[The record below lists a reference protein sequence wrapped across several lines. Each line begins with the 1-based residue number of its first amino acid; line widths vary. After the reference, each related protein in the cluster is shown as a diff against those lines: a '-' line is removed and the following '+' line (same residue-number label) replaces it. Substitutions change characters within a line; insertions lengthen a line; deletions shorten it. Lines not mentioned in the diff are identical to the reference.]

1 MFIQF
6 RKWISLLLFDPRY
19 FPKGKL
25 RYCIGWLNY
34 HIAQKMMAVHSSVKS
49 SCKWGKYFKLEWF
62 TCMEASMRSKG
73 FWMHSSHKFSNDAA
87 AELALD
93 WLCRVKLP
101 KGPETSEKWNI
112 SVKIGLQNNKNE
124 STLIFQIQHIWVNLG
139 YTRWHW
145 TITDWNA
152 EKYLKIVRA
161 KANYEKYSFLFSTIF
176 VGHIFRPI
184 FSLVVKYFR
193 RCSSTLMHCTDYW
206 FNLLTHFKWDSI
218 LTRAGTIIELLI
230 LQKNY

>member
-34 HIAQKMMAVHSSVKS
+34 HIAQKMMAVHSSAKS
-49 SCKWGKYFKLEWF
+49 SCKYGGKYFKFEWL

-124 STLIFQIQHIWVNLG
+124 STLIFQIQHIWVNFRL
-139 YTRWHW
+139 YQMTLNYNRL
-145 TITDWNA
+145 
-152 EKYLKIVRA
+152 ECRKILENCA
-161 KANYEKYSFLFSTIF
+161 CKSKLWKIFLLIQ
-176 VGHIFRPI
+176 HN
-184 FSLVVKYFR
+184 FR
-193 RCSSTLMHCTDYW
+193 RS
-206 FNLLTHFKWDSI
+206 HF
-218 LTRAGTIIELLI
+218 
-230 LQKNY
+230 